1 MLCYKKTNISVICD
15 LNYVLQL
22 FMKNK
27 LQFLPFIAH
36 QCTAL
41 PAVKGMLA
49 SAKVDVTVTE
59 GLFKK
64 KKKKTA
70 VKPRGQRGV

>member
-15 LNYVLQL
+15 LNYVLRL

-36 QCTAL
+36 
-41 PAVKGMLA
+41 
-49 SAKVDVTVTE
+49 
-59 GLFKK
+59 
-64 KKKKTA
+64 
-70 VKPRGQRGV
+70 

>member
-64 KKKKTA
+64 KKKTA

>member
-22 FMKNK
+22 SMKNK

-64 KKKKTA
+64 KKKTA
-70 VKPRGQRGV
+70 VKP